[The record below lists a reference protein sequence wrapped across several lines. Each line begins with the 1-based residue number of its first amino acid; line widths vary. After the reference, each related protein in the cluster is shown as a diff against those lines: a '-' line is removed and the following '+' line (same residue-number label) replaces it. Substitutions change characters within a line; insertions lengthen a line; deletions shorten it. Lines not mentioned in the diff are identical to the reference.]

1 MEHVNL
7 ASIIGMIFTLIAA
20 VGLPITLAVITRKK
34 LKAEVITM
42 VVGAGTFL
50 FFALILEKSL
60 FNYLI
65 VAMVGAEK
73 LQSNIWIYAIF
84 AGGEA
89 AFFEEIGR
97 FVSMKF
103 LMKQNLNKQNSIM
116 FGIGH
121 GGIEAI
127 LITGFGSISNLLMT
141 ALINSGTFETSLE
154 SLDVVKREELI
165 AQSEPL
171 WTTAPGMFFLGGV
184 ERIAA
189 IALHIALSYFVY
201 RAVKYKK
208 ISFLFVAI
216 VFHFLIDACTVVMLK
231 NFPDL
236 VTELFI
242 VVTSAAASFLAFKA
256 YKDETKKAVTIE

>member
-1 MEHVNL
+1 MVHPVNL

-34 LKAEVITM
+34 LKAEVMTV

-89 AFFEEIGR
+89 ALFEEIGR

-127 LITGFGSISNLLMT
+127 LITGFGSISNLLM
-141 ALINSGTFETSLE
+141 I
-154 SLDVVKREELI
+154 
-165 AQSEPL
+165 
-171 WTTAPGMFFLGGV
+171 
-184 ERIAA
+184 ERSIP
-189 IALHIALSYFVY
+189 
-201 RAVKYKK
+201 R
-208 ISFLFVAI
+208 
-216 VFHFLIDACTVVMLK
+216 LK
-231 NFPDL
+231 
-236 VTELFI
+236 
-242 VVTSAAASFLAFKA
+242 ASMWLK
-256 YKDETKKAVTIE
+256 ERN